1 MRYLKALL
9 EGKHQSV
16 CACTGFQLLEIP
28 PGDHAHHRHQD
39 GARPAPRAA
48 HLAPSR
54 PLPALDPVHPGA
66 ELFAQTLNPKPTRA
80 ALQIDLSDNALQ
92 QLPAAIASLTR
103 LATLRLSGNPGI
115 KQLPRTMRGMTTLEV
130 SPAALLVLRPPLP
143 LAPGACGF

>member
-1 MRYLKALL
+1 M
-9 EGKHQSV
+9 
-16 CACTGFQLLEIP
+16 
-28 PGDHAHHRHQD
+28 
-39 GARPAPRAA
+39 
-48 HLAPSR
+48 
-54 PLPALDPVHPGA
+54 HPGA